1 MTLPPP
7 RPHLFFA
14 APFPEGARTT
24 EGQEAAFF
32 EHYWG
37 RRPAFLPGALPG
49 GLPLDGNELAA
60 LACEPAAE
68 ARLIEGAAP
77 KFRLRHGPF
86 ADEDIEALGF
96 ERPWTLLVNAV
107 DHWLPGLA
115 TVFEAVPFLPP
126 WCIDDLMV
134 SFATAGGSVGAHEDR
149 YHVFLMQLEGVRR
162 WGLAPGPAHPEHHET
177 VDGLDLLNP
186 FEPTTTLQAHPGDVL
201 YLPPGWG
208 HHGVAEGPCLTL
220 SLGIRTPTATELLEA
235 LLDNALER
243 GADPTPLPLLPTF
256 GALPGHPPGASAP
269 LRETLAGPLLDA
281 LWGAGPPTRA
291 LASALTRP
299 PRQAPELDTRRSEPA
314 FQKAFKRFQALLPA
328 PGRRWQWVEE
338 AGQGWLI
345 SDQMALPC
353 PLDETARAPFLRL
366 APLREDALG
375 TKAQRAF
382 AWACYEA
389 GLFLFPDE

>member
-7 RPHLFFA
+7 RPHLFSA

-37 RRPAFLPGALPG
+37 QRPAFLPGALPG
-49 GLPLDGNELAA
+49 ALPLDGNELAA

-68 ARLIEGAAP
+68 ARLIEGTAP
-77 KFRLRHGPF
+77 ALRLRHGPF
-86 ADEDIEALGF
+86 ADEDLEALNF

-149 YHVFLMQLEGVRR
+149 YHVFLMQLEGLRR
-162 WGLAPGPAHPEHHET
+162 WALAPGPAQLAHHKT
-177 VDGLDLLNP
+177 VDGLALLSP
-186 FEPTTTLQAHPGDVL
+186 FEPTATLEASPGDVL

-220 SLGIRTPTATELLEA
+220 SLGIRTPTAAELLEA

-256 GALPGHPPGASAP
+256 GALPGHPKGPSQP
-269 LRETLAGPLLDA
+269 LREALSRPLLDA
-281 LWGAGPPTRA
+281 LWGTEAPTRS
-291 LASALTRP
+291 LAAALTRP
-299 PRQAPELDTRRSEPA
+299 PRQAPELEARRSEPA
-314 FQKAFKRFQALLPA
+314 FHRALHRFKALLPA
-328 PGRRWQWVEE
+328 PGRRWQWCEDG
-338 AGQGWLI
+338 GQGWLI
-345 SDQMALPC
+345 SDQVALPC
-353 PLDETARAPFLRL
+353 PLDEKARAPFFRL
-366 APLREDALG
+366 APLREHALG
-375 TKAQRAF
+375 SEAQRAF

-389 GLFLFPDE
+389 GLLLFPDE